1 MAWLRDSWRI
11 SKHVKWINMDE
22 TEKKEKMR
30 ESSKPSVYTC
40 RYDPLCVHPARDPQ
54 SVIWCRM
61 FGQFVFGMWFYFV
74 ASRACIGFSKE
85 LFTLVLSRVLVV
97 AATGATGVYLAGSGG
112 KFKASFVFPSI
123 DCGLLQEV
131 SFVASLLLQEATLLR
146 SCLRRSR
153 SG

>member
-112 KFKASFVFPSI
+112 KFKASFVFPLS
-123 DCGLLQEV
+123 GLLQEV